1 MKNIEIVVPLN
12 TRDPHHPIVTIII
25 KKWNPFVYVVTF
37 KAFIGSES
45 KDIRRWD
52 NVGKED
58 HMDIFFLNKKVKKHQ
73 RTPIK
78 DIRKLG
84 DLKRLLTYIDRNY
97 MKFIEEY
104 KR

>member
-1 MKNIEIVVPLN
+1 VKNIEIVIPLS

-25 KKWNPFVYVVTF
+25 KNPFEYVVTL
-37 KAFIGSES
+37 KAFIGNKS

-52 NVGKED
+52 NVRKKD
-58 HMDIFFLNKKVKKHQ
+58 HMDIFFLNEKANKHQ
-73 RTPIK
+73 KTPIK

-84 DLKRLLTYIDRNY
+84 DLKRLLAYIDRNY
-97 MKFIEEY
+97 IKFIEDY